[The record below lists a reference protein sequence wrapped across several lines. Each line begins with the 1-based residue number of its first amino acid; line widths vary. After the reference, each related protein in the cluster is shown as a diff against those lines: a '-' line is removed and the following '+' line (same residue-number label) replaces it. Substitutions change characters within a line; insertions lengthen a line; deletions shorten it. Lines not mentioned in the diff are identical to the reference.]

1 MQFIVALAA
10 FAGVALAQSTSIA
23 LPKAGDTVAAG
34 SDLVVQIQ
42 RPDTLTGSDE
52 IVVAIGMV
60 SCPGETTCPSAG
72 EALGNL
78 LYHGSFDPDF
88 GTGSYYPYENFTI
101 TVPSSF
107 AAGNAQVNVA
117 HLSTYGASGETLYET
132 YDQTVVIS

>member
-10 FAGVALAQSTSIA
+10 FAGVALAQSTNIG
-23 LPKAGDTVAAG
+23 LPKAGTTVAAG

-52 IVVAIGMV
+52 IVVAIGMT
-60 SCPGETTCPSAG
+60 SCPSETCASAG
-72 EALGNL
+72 AELGTL
-78 LYHGSFDPDF
+78 LYHGSFDPEFHD
-88 GTGSYYPYENFTI
+88 GSQPPYENFTI
-101 TVPSSF
+101 TVPSTF

-132 YDQTVVIS
+132 YDQAVVIS

>member
-10 FAGVALAQSTSIA
+10 FAGVALAQSTNIA
-23 LPKAGDTVAAG
+23 LPKAGTTVAAG
-34 SDLVVQIQ
+34 SDLVVQIE

-52 IVVAIGMV
+52 IAVAIGMV
-60 SCPGETTCPSAG
+60 SCPSGTCPSAG
-72 EALGNL
+72 EALGTL
-78 LYHGSFDPDF
+78 LYHGAFDPEF
-88 GTGSYYPYENFTI
+88 NTGSYYPYENFTI
-101 TVPSSF
+101 TVPSTF